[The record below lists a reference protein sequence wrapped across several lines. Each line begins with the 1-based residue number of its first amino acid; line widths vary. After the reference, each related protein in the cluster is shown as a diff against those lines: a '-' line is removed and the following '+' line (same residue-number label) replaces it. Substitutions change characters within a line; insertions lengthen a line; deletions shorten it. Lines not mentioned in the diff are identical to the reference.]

1 MSRCQIP
8 RRLEVLLTPDSI
20 GVLFLLCVAFLS
32 SPIFCY
38 CALRDSNGEYWIYI
52 FGLVLLS
59 VVIVKGVWR
68 LEKKLN
74 LIDVKERLIFGYSG
88 ILLYSILAQIVLY
101 YTDWSMINQL
111 VFAFHTFHA
120 GYLYLHF
127 ILVDIENYVFHY
139 GYDEWFHPAII
150 ILLTVV
156 WVPIVRIPGLLSAH
170 LYYNIIISLCYIDLS
185 CVVRGYMNYSFQYLK
200 TRYQKPRRLES
211 VQCPHTQ
218 FAVFLLLIASILSPI
233 FCYAFIESNG
243 EYWIPAF
250 CLFLLS
256 VVTVKGVWRLEKDL
270 IDVRERLIFGYSGI
284 LAYSILA
291 QICLYYT
298 DWSMINHLVFA
309 FHTFHSLFLYW
320 KFLYEPL
327 NRYIFHYGKD
337 EFYHRPIMMVLTV
350 FWVPLVREPHL
361 TFLGGHMYY
370 NMIISFFYI
379 DLSCVVRGYMSYSF
393 HYEEELR
400 NRLIDRKLGPSKK
413 TLPKICTFNDL
424 E

>member
-1 MSRCQIP
+1 MP
-8 RRLEVLLTPDSI
+8 RRLEVLSTPDSI
-20 GVLFLLCVAFLS
+20 GVAFLLLVAILS
-32 SPIFCY
+32 SLFFCY
-38 CALRDSNGEYWIYI
+38 AALRDSNVEYWIYI

-59 VVIVKGVWR
+59 IVIVKGVWR

-74 LIDVKERLIFGYSG
+74 LIDVRERLIFGYSG
-88 ILLYSILAQIVLY
+88 ILAYSILAQILLY
-101 YTDWSMINQL
+101 FTDWRMINQL
-111 VFAFHTFHA
+111 VFVFHTFHA
-120 GYLYLHF
+120 GFLYLHF
-127 ILVDIENYVFHY
+127 ILVDIDNYVFHY
-139 GYDEWFHPAII
+139 GYDRWFHPAII

-156 WVPIVRIPGLLSAH
+156 WVPIVRIPELLSAH

-185 CVVRGYMNYSFQYLK
+185 CVVRGYMNCSFQYEE
-200 TRYQKPRRLES
+200 TRRQRPRRMES
-211 VQCPHTQ
+211 VPCPHTK
-218 FAVFLLLIASILSPI
+218 AASFLMLVASIVSPI

-250 CLFLLS
+250 CLVLLS
-256 VVTVKGVWRLEKDL
+256 VLIVKGVLLLEKQLKDY
-270 IDVRERLIFGYSGI
+270 RERLIFGYSGI

-298 DWSMINHLVFA
+298 DWSKINHLVLA
-309 FHTFHSLFLYW
+309 FHSFHSLFLYW

-327 NRYIFHYGKD
+327 NQYIFHYGKD
-337 EFYHRPIMMVLTV
+337 EFYHRPIMIVLTF
-350 FWVPLVREPHL
+350 FWVPMVREPHL
-361 TFLGGHMYY
+361 TFIGGHMYY
-370 NMIISFFYI
+370 NFMIALFYI

-393 HYEEELR
+393 HYEEDQR